1 MMSKTPGLS
10 GLKLLDLKRLLSRV
24 HDGSL
29 PCPMD
34 PGRLH
39 AAGLSYLVD
48 RVNFLSGHDERTVRA
63 VLVAVIAERKDER
76 RAEQLAKKAAQGSM
90 GPTVASNT

>member
-1 MMSKTPGLS
+1 MMSKKPGLS
-10 GLKLLDLKRLLSRV
+10 GLSLLDLKRLLSRV

-29 PCPMD
+29 TCPFG
-34 PGRLH
+34 PAQLH

-48 RVNFLSGHDERTVRA
+48 RVNFLHNHDARAVRA

-76 RAEQLAKKAAQGSM
+76 EAEKRASREAQDSI
-90 GPTVASNT
+90 GPTVASKT